1 MLKTIQF
8 LLVPAVFLCT
18 ANAYAD
24 NKSQPNRPNNRN
36 DEAEIRAAQ
45 AKLEDAKREAT
56 DANKDATEA
65 RTRVVKVRSDLIA
78 LRRKI
83 EDAAEGSSQLKQA
96 HERVDKAKAALKP
109 IIDPIL
115 ATVHQSPEYIAAVKQ
130 RDELRAKLQA
140 APQGIAPIRSALALQ
155 VADAERELR
164 NLESAA
170 IGKSPAA
177 GKAQQALSDAEGK
190 LRKALEEADN
200 ALSKNQQYAGA
211 KRDLEKAEQ
220 QAESA
225 AAKAAAK
232 QKAVAAAQN
241 KVQAE
246 IAEERKED
254 QREREQQ
261 QNKNKN
267 KNNKK
272 K

>member
-1 MLKTIQF
+1 MLKPFQF
-8 LLVPAVFLCT
+8 LLVLAFFLCT
-18 ANAYAD
+18 ASAYSD
-24 NKSQPNRPNNRN
+24 NKTQPNRQNNKN

-45 AKLEDAKREAT
+45 AKLEDAKREAA
-56 DANKDATEA
+56 DANKDAVEA

-83 EDAAEGSSQLKQA
+83 EDAAEGSWQLKQA

-130 RDELRAKLQA
+130 RDDLRRQLQA
-140 APQGIAPIRSALALQ
+140 APQGVAPIRSALALQ
-155 VADAERELR
+155 VADAERAVR

-170 IGKSPAA
+170 IAKSPAA
-177 GKAQQALSDAEGK
+177 VKAQQALSDAEAK
-190 LRKALEEADN
+190 LGKALEDADN

-254 QREREQQ
+254 QRERQQQ
-261 QNKNKN
+261 QNKKKN
-267 KNNKK
+267 DKK